1 MLAIPLTADW
11 QLKERYPTQPV
22 PDDFAGAE
30 GWLPATAPGVVQL
43 DLMAAGQIPDPFY
56 GLNENEVQ
64 WVGEHDWLYRCGF
77 ELSPASLGQ
86 AQVDLCFDGL
96 DTYATVWLNGQPI
109 LVSDNMFVPQRVPVK
124 DQLLA
129 GHNELRLLFE
139 SALRRG
145 RAIEAQLGQR
155 PLWNGDSSR
164 LYVRKAQYHYGWD
177 WGPTLMT
184 AGPWRAVRLEAYQAR
199 IAELHAP
206 SELSDD
212 LGTATIHV
220 ALEVA
225 GAPAGSSVRL
235 ELLDPQGKRVAA
247 ATRPLTAPADV
258 ARANVATASH
268 FFMFGNPQLWW
279 PNGYGPQAL
288 YSLVVEVEHTGQVLD
303 RAEQRLGLRRLR
315 LVQEPLADEPGTTFM
330 FEVNHTP
337 IFSGGANWIP
347 ADSFTPRLTRGRYGQ
362 LLRLAAEANMTMLR
376 VWGGGIYED
385 DAFYD
390 WCDELG
396 LLVWQDFMFACGL
409 YPAHPAFANSVR
421 AEAEANVRR
430 LRHHP
435 SLAIWAGNNE
445 DYQLANSIKAYDITF
460 NGDHRTTN
468 FPARY
473 LYEQVL
479 PEVCAALDPTRPYWR
494 GSPYGGPDAN
504 SRIEGDRHTWDIWHG
519 VVAPYQE
526 YPNYSGRFV
535 SEFGMLSFPALS
547 TLESFTPP
555 DERYAQSRTVEHH
568 NKAGGGVRRVAAYI
582 SENIRYPVGLE
593 EHIYATQFIQAEAL
607 ASAYRGWRRR
617 WAGPGHYAVA
627 GALVW
632 QLEDCWPVSSWAIM
646 DSALRLKPAYYV
658 TRRELAPLALGLAP
672 VAGGAAIWAV
682 NSRTDSLVAQ
692 LELNAWTLAGELAA
706 SETRAVRL
714 LPNQASELGEFA
726 LPAGQPLVLGARLR
740 LGDQVA
746 ARAALWPEP
755 FKYLEL
761 KDPGIELAR
770 TGDQLLL
777 RAARPAKGVWLEA
790 EDGVAWSDNFIDLLP
805 GDEVSVTASGLAEET
820 PTLRWLGK

>member
-1 MLAIPLTADW
+1 MDTLQLNQAW
-11 QLKERYPTQPV
+11 QLKERDTTTPL
-22 PDDFAGAE
+22 PDDFAAAE
-30 GWLPATAPGVVQL
+30 GWLPASAPGVVQL
-43 DLMAAGQIPDPFY
+43 DLMAAGRLPDPFY

-64 WVGEHDWLYRCGF
+64 WVGERDWLYRCAF
-77 ELSPASLGQ
+77 EVSAAALGQ
-86 AQVDLCFDGL
+86 SQLDLCFDGL
-96 DTYATVWLNGQPI
+96 DTYATVWLNGQQI

-124 DQLLA
+124 DRLRA
-129 GHNELRLLFE
+129 GRNELRLLFE

-145 RAIEAQLGQR
+145 QAIEAQLGKL
-155 PLWNGDSSR
+155 PCWNGDASR

-184 AGPWRAVRLEAYQAR
+184 AGPWRGMRLEAYSAR

-212 LGTATIHV
+212 LESATVRV
-220 ALEVA
+220 AVNIA
-225 GAPAGSSVRL
+225 GEAGGATVKL
-235 ELLDPQGKRVAA
+235 ELLDPQGQRVAA
-247 ATRPLTAPADV
+247 ATAPLAGAAGAIG
-258 ARANVATASH
+258 ARADH
-268 FFMFGNPQLWW
+268 QFLFGSPQLWW

-288 YSLVVEVEHTGQVLD
+288 YTLVASLERAGQVLD

-315 LVQEPLADEPGTTFM
+315 LVQEPLLDEPGTTFL

-337 IFSGGANWIP
+337 IFGGGANWIP
-347 ADSFTPRLTRGRYGQ
+347 ADSFTPRLTRQRYGQ
-362 LLRLAAEANMTMLR
+362 LLRLAAEAHMTMLR

-409 YPAHPAFANSVR
+409 YPAHEAFAESVR
-421 AEAEANVRR
+421 QEAQANVRR

-435 SLAIWAGNNE
+435 SLALWCGNNE
-445 DYQLANSIKAYDITF
+445 DYQLANSIRAYDVTF
-460 NGDHRTTN
+460 NGDQRASK

-479 PEVCAALDPTRPYWR
+479 PEVCAALDPARPYWR
-494 GSPYGGPDAN
+494 GSPYGGLDAN
-504 SRIEGDRHTWDIWHG
+504 SRIEGDRHTWDVWHG
-519 VVAPYQE
+519 VVAPYHE

-535 SEFGMLSFPALS
+535 SEFGMLSFPALR

-568 NKAGGGVRRVAAYI
+568 NKASGGVRRVATYI
-582 SENIRYPVGLE
+582 SENIRNPVGLE
-593 EHIYATQFIQAEAL
+593 AHIYATQFIQAEAL

-617 WAGPGHYAVA
+617 WGGPGRYAVA

-632 QLEDCWPVSSWAIM
+632 QLEDCWPVSSWAIV

-658 TRRELAPLALGLAP
+658 VRRALAPLVLGLAP
-672 VAGGAAIWAV
+672 VEGGAAMWAV
-682 NSRTDSLVAQ
+682 NGHRTEVSAQ
-692 LELNAWTLAGELAA
+692 LELNAWTLAGEPAG
-706 SETRAVRL
+706 SESRALNL
-714 LPNQASELGEFA
+714 LPNTATELGAFA
-726 LPAGQPLVLGARLR
+726 LQPGQPLVLGARLR
-740 LGDQVA
+740 LGSQVV

-755 FKYLEL
+755 FKYLSL
-761 KDPGIELAR
+761 ADPQIEITRA
-770 TGDQLLL
+770 GDQLHLT
-777 RAARPAKGVWLEA
+777 AARPAKGVWLEGG
-790 EDGVAWSDNFIDLLP
+790 DIVAWSGNFLDLLP
-805 GDEVSVTASGLAEET
+805 GDEVIVTAAGLGEAA
-820 PTLRWLGK
+820 PRLRWLGI

>member
-1 MLAIPLTADW
+1 MQSIPLTSEW
-11 QLKERYPTQPV
+11 QLKERNPTRPL
-22 PDDFAGAE
+22 PEDFAGEE
-30 GWLPATAPGVVQL
+30 GWLPASAPGVVQL
-43 DLMAAGQIPDPFY
+43 DLMAAGRIPDPFL
-56 GLNENEVQ
+56 GLNENQVQ
-64 WVGEHDWLYRCGF
+64 WVGERDWLYRCSF
-77 ELSPASLGQ
+77 EAAPETLSQ
-86 AQVDLCFDGL
+86 AQVELCFDGL
-96 DTYATVWLNGQPI
+96 DTYATVWLNGQSI

-124 DQLLA
+124 GQLRA
-129 GHNELRLLFE
+129 GRNELQFLFE

-145 RAIEAQLGQR
+145 KAIEAQLGQR
-155 PLWNGDSSR
+155 ALWNGDSSR

-184 AGPWRAVRLEAYQAR
+184 AGPWREVRLEAYQAR
-199 IAELHAP
+199 LAELHAP
-206 SELSDD
+206 SELSAD

-220 ALEVA
+220 RLAVA

-247 ATRPLTAPADV
+247 ANAPV
-258 ARANVATASH
+258 SGARAAHT
-268 FFMFGNPQLWW
+268 FLFGNPQLWW
-279 PNGYGPQAL
+279 PNGYGAQPL
-288 YSLVVEVEHTGQVLD
+288 YTLTAELTHAEQVLD

-315 LVQEPLADEPGTTFM
+315 LVQEPLAEEPGTTFLV
-330 FEVNHTP
+330 EVHNTP
-337 IFSGGANWIP
+337 IFGGGANWIP
-347 ADSFTPRLTRGRYGQ
+347 ADSFTPRLTRERYGQ

-390 WCDELG
+390 GCDALG
-396 LLVWQDFMFACGL
+396 LLVWQDFMFACGS
-409 YPAHPAFANSVR
+409 YPAHDDFANSVR

-479 PEVCAALDPTRPYWR
+479 PEVCAALDPSRPYWR
-494 GSPYGGPDAN
+494 ASPYGGPDAN

-547 TLESFTPP
+547 TLESFAPP
-555 DERYAQSRTVEHH
+555 EERYAQSKTVEHH

-582 SENIRYPVGLE
+582 SENIRYPVGLAA
-593 EHIYATQFIQAEAL
+593 HIYATQFIQAEAL

-617 WAGPGHYAVA
+617 WGGPGRYAVA

-632 QLEDCWPVSSWAIM
+632 QLEDCWPVSSWAIL
-646 DSALRLKPAYYV
+646 DYALRLKPAYYV
-658 TRRELAPLALGLAP
+658 TRRELALLALGLAP
-672 VAGGAAIWAV
+672 AAGGAAIWAV
-682 NSRTDSLVAQ
+682 NGRTEALEAQ
-692 LELNAWTLAGELAA
+692 LELKSWTLAGELAA

-714 LPNQASELGEFA
+714 PPNQARELGAFA
-726 LPAGQPLVLGARLR
+726 LPAGQPLLVLGARLSVA
-740 LGDQVA
+740 GPVA

-755 FKYLEL
+755 FKYLDL
-761 KDPGIELAR
+761 KDPGIEIA
-770 TGDQLLL
+770 TAGDQLRL

-790 EDGVAWSDNFIDLLP
+790 GDGVAWSDNFIDLLP
-805 GDEVSVTASGLAEET
+805 GDEVSVTAVGLTGAA
-820 PTLRWLGK
+820 PSVRWLGKD